1 MEVQNKNTSENNEQK
16 VSDVECQ
23 VIETE
28 HLDVT
33 LNNQQTEHET
43 TQEALNSKDGTNEDK
58 CPLTTEMTE
67 HSLISVQVD
76 TGENNSIE
84 TSDCNLNVTQDTC
97 TLEVVESLKTVD
109 AQKQKDEAEHVIQ
122 EPMLNEVPE
131 GTVSNSSIGHSKEE
145 HMDVSPIDRCWLKQ
159 IFIKQSNTKQ
169 DNYNKCFIKRYY

>member
-16 VSDVECQ
+16 VTDVECQ
-23 VIETE
+23 AIETE
-28 HLDVT
+28 RLDVT
-33 LNNQQTEHET
+33 LNNQQTKHET

-84 TSDCNLNVTQDTC
+84 TSDCNLNVTQDT
-97 TLEVVESLKTVD
+97 LEVVESLKTVD
-109 AQKQKDEAEHVIQ
+109 AQKEKDEAENVIQ
-122 EPMLNEVPE
+122 EPMVNEVPE